1 MKKSILIAFALFPSF
16 FGFVSCS
23 KTEDGTGNGNESV
36 LHVSILPQ
44 TKASGA
50 GHGVQSDDNL
60 VKTLE
65 IFIFRAEGN
74 DAGALDTY
82 KKFAEEDLTSL
93 SDLPVNT
100 TTGLKHIYAVANS
113 HRENWN
119 GVQSLSQFKEVCAR
133 LQSENLKDFTMTGSV
148 EAMLQSSTSVTFA
161 VSRLVA
167 RVELSSIK
175 TSFAGTPYQ
184 GTLLE
189 NVKVYLTNVISER
202 FYADGGLPEGVA
214 IFNSK
219 MAVAGDINGCAM
231 SGMLYEQIMQKIG
244 ATAHAIPHY
253 FYCYPNEVEDE
264 TDETRFTKLVIQAD
278 LNGNTYYY
286 PIPLENIERNSA
298 YSLSVNIMRPGTLDP
313 EQPLEKGVLDVT
325 LNVLDWELHPQ
336 TDVEF

>member
-119 GVQSLSQFKEVCAR
+119 GV
-133 LQSENLKDFTMTGSV
+133 
-148 EAMLQSSTSVTFA
+148 
-161 VSRLVA
+161 
-167 RVELSSIK
+167 
-175 TSFAGTPYQ
+175 
-184 GTLLE
+184 
-189 NVKVYLTNVISER
+189 
-202 FYADGGLPEGVA
+202 
-214 IFNSK
+214 
-219 MAVAGDINGCAM
+219 
-231 SGMLYEQIMQKIG
+231 
-244 ATAHAIPHY
+244 
-253 FYCYPNEVEDE
+253 
-264 TDETRFTKLVIQAD
+264 
-278 LNGNTYYY
+278 
-286 PIPLENIERNSA
+286 
-298 YSLSVNIMRPGTLDP
+298 
-313 EQPLEKGVLDVT
+313 
-325 LNVLDWELHPQ
+325 
-336 TDVEF
+336 